1 MLATFAELLWVF
13 FGDVCPLY
21 YQIVKLWRVLNYP
34 SIKAV
39 KSKFT
44 RIRCVHITCQVLE
57 ETRLFFDQWLGP
69 NYFTNRGPIIFLT
82 ADSGGLIEDVRRN
95 KFLGSVTIPRQWN
108 NQENVDTWETN
119 HGKIQGGGGGGGM
132 QANEGFPGTVKI
144 PTGLYPYSTQ
154 AIKRIQNPR
163 GKG

>member
-119 HGKIQGGGGGGGM
+119 HGKIQGGGGM

-163 GKG
+163 GKGW